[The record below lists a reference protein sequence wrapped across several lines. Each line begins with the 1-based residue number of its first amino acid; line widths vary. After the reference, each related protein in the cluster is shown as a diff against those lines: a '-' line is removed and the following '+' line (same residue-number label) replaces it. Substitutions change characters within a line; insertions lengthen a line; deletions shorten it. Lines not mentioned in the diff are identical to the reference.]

1 MAITSRPTPQRSGRP
16 ERHWQPSLIVAVIAV
31 LVLGAIGVALALRD
45 GDSSSGSGIQGSGV
59 AATQARA
66 VPSFTGLD
74 LAGSNEVNVVVG
86 APQSVVVH
94 ADTNLISHVT
104 TRVVAGTLVIADT
117 GSYTSHAPMN
127 VEVSVPSLT
136 VLNLSGDGQ
145 LSVTGITASQLTVTV
160 SGSGLLSA
168 SGTVTRLDVTLR
180 GDGMAELSQLSARDV
195 HALLAGS
202 GLIKV
207 HATSSLNASVP
218 GTGLI
223 MYTGNPA
230 HVVTSVPGS
239 GRGSI
244 VAG

>member
-1 MAITSRPTPQRSGRP
+1 MAMAVTSPPQRSDRP
-16 ERHWQPSLIVAVIAV
+16 EQHVQPSLIVAVIAV
-31 LVLGAIGVALALRD
+31 LVLGAIGVALALR
-45 GDSSSGSGIQGSGV
+45 GGHSSSGSGIQGSGV
-59 AATQARA
+59 AATQTRA
-66 VPSFTGLD
+66 VPTFTSLY
-74 LAGSNEVNVVVG
+74 LAGGNEVSVVVG
-86 APQSVVVH
+86 APRSVVVH

-104 TRVVAGTLVIADT
+104 TRVAAGTLIIGDT
-117 GSYTSHAPMN
+117 GSYTSHSPMY

-136 VLNLSGDGQ
+136 ALNLSGDGQ
-145 LSVTGITASQLTVTV
+145 LSVTGISAPQLTVTV

-207 HATSSLNASVP
+207 NATSSLNASVP

-223 MYTGNPA
+223 IYTGNPS

>member
-1 MAITSRPTPQRSGRP
+1 MAVTSPPRRSDRPA
-16 ERHWQPSLIVAVIAV
+16 HHLQPTLIIGVIAV

-45 GDSSSGSGIQGSGV
+45 DGSSRGSGIQGSGI
-59 AATQARA
+59 AASQTRA
-66 VPSFTGLD
+66 VPSFTSLD
-74 LAGSNEVNVVVG
+74 LAGGNEVNVVVG
-86 APQSVVVH
+86 APRSVVVN

-104 TRVVAGTLVIADT
+104 TRVVAGTLVIGDT
-117 GSYTSHAPMN
+117 GSFTSHAPMN

-136 VLNLSGDGQ
+136 ALNLSGDGQ
-145 LSVTGITASQLTVTV
+145 ISVTGISAPQLTVTV

-168 SGTVTRLDVTLR
+168 SGTVTRLDVTLK

-195 HALLAGS
+195 HAVLTGS

-207 HATSSLNASVP
+207 DATSSLNASVP

-230 HVVTSVPGS
+230 QVVTSVTGT
-239 GRGSI
+239 GSI
-244 VAG
+244 TSG

>member
-1 MAITSRPTPQRSGRP
+1 MAVTSPPRRSDRPAQDL
-16 ERHWQPSLIVAVIAV
+16 QPSLIVAVIAV
-31 LVLGAIGVALALRD
+31 LVLGAIGVALALR
-45 GDSSSGSGIQGSGV
+45 GGHSSSGSGIQGSGV
-59 AATQARA
+59 AASQTRA
-66 VPSFTGLD
+66 VPSFTSLD
-74 LAGSNEVNVVVG
+74 LAGGNEVNVVVG
-86 APQSVVVH
+86 GPQSVVVN

-104 TRVVAGTLVIADT
+104 TRVVAGTLVIGDT
-117 GSYTSHAPMN
+117 GSFTSRAPMN

-136 VLNLSGDGQ
+136 ALNLSGDGQ
-145 LSVTGITASQLTVTV
+145 ISVTGISLPQLTVTV

-195 HALLAGS
+195 HAVLTGS

-207 HATSSLNASVP
+207 DAVSSLNASVP

-230 HVVTSVPGS
+230 QVATSVTGT
-239 GRGSI
+239 GSI
-244 VAG
+244 TAG

>member
-1 MAITSRPTPQRSGRP
+1 MAMAVTSPPQRSDRP
-16 ERHWQPSLIVAVIAV
+16 TQHVQPSLIVAVIAV
-31 LVLGAIGVALALRD
+31 LVLGAIGVALALR
-45 GDSSSGSGIQGSGV
+45 GGHSSSGSGIQGSGV
-59 AATQARA
+59 AASQTRA
-66 VPSFTGLD
+66 VPSFTSLD
-74 LAGSNEVNVVVG
+74 LAGGNEVNVVVG
-86 APQSVVVH
+86 GPQSVVVN

-104 TRVVAGTLVIADT
+104 TRVVAGTLVIGDT
-117 GSYTSHAPMN
+117 GSFTSRAPMN

-136 VLNLSGDGQ
+136 ALNLSGDGQ
-145 LSVTGITASQLTVTV
+145 ISVTGISLPQLTVTV

-195 HALLAGS
+195 HAVLTGS

-207 HATSSLNASVP
+207 DAVSSLNASVP

-230 HVVTSVPGS
+230 QVATSVTGT
-239 GRGSI
+239 GSI
-244 VAG
+244 TAG